1 MSAGRGFRYSYG
13 YGYEYPQAS
22 EAINPY
28 TSQQFETS
36 AFFPITGD
44 GRYMMEIKVMKSDAS
59 CMVPLQCMDDVEL
72 ASDSGADMILLT
84 RDVADMLGY
93 QVDMLSE
100 DYNFQVQGKSG
111 EPTIFKEVT
120 TWIQI
125 GNMRPLQVPVGLAVD
140 VNALVENLFGNRGTI
155 DSGEVSASYSNRG
168 VMYTEGMNTRAASV
182 SLI

>member
-1 MSAGRGFRYSYG
+1 MSAGKGIRYTE
-13 YGYEYPQAS
+13 GYEYQYAPTSARM
-22 EAINPY
+22 NPY
-28 TSQQFETS
+28 TAPQFESS
-36 AFFPITGD
+36 AFFPITSD
-44 GRYMMEIKVMKSDAS
+44 GRYSMEIKVMKSDAS
-59 CMVPLQCMDDVEL
+59 CMIPLECMDDVEM

-125 GNMRPLQVPVGLAVD
+125 GNMRPLQVPVGLAIDVD
-140 VNALVENLFGNRGTI
+140 ALVENLFGNRGTI
-155 DSGEVSASYSNRG
+155 DSGQISASYSSRG
-168 VMYTEGMNTRAASV
+168 VLYQEGMGNSASSV
-182 SLI
+182 SVL